1 MIGFL
6 RGSVLDVESNL
17 VLIEVQ
23 GVGYEV
29 VVADSV
35 IPKVIPGQDCSLFIR
50 QIFRED
56 GVTLC
61 GFLTKTDRL
70 VFDMLLE
77 VKGCGPKVAQ
87 ALIGQVGTE
96 AITRSIL
103 AGDTKTLSSATGV
116 GPRLA
121 ERIIV
126 ELRPKVEGGKG
137 VITGLPAVV
146 VVNGDRDLIDALSA
160 LGYRRQEIDQ
170 VSTNIDKKLPIDE
183 KLRLALQQ
191 LKKG

>member
-6 RGSVLDVESNL
+6 RGSVMEVEGNL
-17 VLIEVQ
+17 ALIDVQ

-29 VVADSV
+29 VIADSV
-35 IPKVIPGQDCSLFIR
+35 ISKLVPGTSCSLFTR

-61 GFLTKTDRL
+61 GFLTKVDRL
-70 VFDMLLE
+70 VFDMLLD

-103 AGDTKTLSSATGV
+103 AGDTKTLSSASGV

-126 ELRPKVEGGKG
+126 ELRPKVESGKA
-137 VITGLPAVV
+137 VIGGLPAVSV
-146 VVNGDRDLIDALSA
+146 TTGDRD
-160 LGYRRQEIDQ
+160 
-170 VSTNIDKKLPIDE
+170 
-183 KLRLALQQ
+183 
-191 LKKG
+191 